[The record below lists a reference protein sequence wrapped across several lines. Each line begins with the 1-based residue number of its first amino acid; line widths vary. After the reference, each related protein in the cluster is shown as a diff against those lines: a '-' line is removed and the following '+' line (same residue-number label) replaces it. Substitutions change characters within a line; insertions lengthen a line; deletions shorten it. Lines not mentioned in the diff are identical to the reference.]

1 MQHLFFVAYQVEP
14 AFHRIG
20 GKEGT
25 AVEETVWEQRE
36 ELAQTDWVLVFLLL
50 VIVSVLL
57 SFAATV
63 QQRED
68 LVNALCQRSEPAAD
82 VFPLRWTA
90 SVLVTGATAF
100 FAWLSCRNAR
110 QVQEQGD
117 ECAIDTARA
126 DLLAA
131 LMVFGAAVIRLI
143 NLDAQRKTRASE

>member
-1 MQHLFFVAYQVEP
+1 M
-14 AFHRIG
+14 
-20 GKEGT
+20 
-25 AVEETVWEQRE
+25 EETALEQTE
-36 ELAQTDWVLVFLLL
+36 ELAQTNWVIIFLVL

-68 LVNALCQRSEPAAD
+68 LVNTLCQRSEPAAD

-90 SVLVTGATAF
+90 GVLVTGATAF

-110 QVQEQGD
+110 QTAEQGD
-117 ECAIDTARA
+117 DCAIEKARA

-143 NLDAQRKTRASE
+143 NLDAQREARASE

>member
-1 MQHLFFVAYQVEP
+1 M
-14 AFHRIG
+14 
-20 GKEGT
+20 
-25 AVEETVWEQRE
+25 EETALEQRE
-36 ELAQTDWVLVFLLL
+36 ELAQTDWVLIFLLL

-68 LVNALCQRSEPAAD
+68 LVNALCRSAEPAAD
-82 VFPLRWTA
+82 VFPMRWTA
-90 SVLVTGATAF
+90 GVLVTGATAF

-110 QVQEQGD
+110 QTLEQGD
-117 ECAIDTARA
+117 ECAVGMARA

-143 NLDAQRKTRASE
+143 NLDARREAGASE

>member
-1 MQHLFFVAYQVEP
+1 M
-14 AFHRIG
+14 
-20 GKEGT
+20 
-25 AVEETVWEQRE
+25 EETALEQRQ
-36 ELAQTDWVLVFLLL
+36 ELAQTDWVIIFLLL

-82 VFPLRWTA
+82 VSPLRWTA
-90 SVLVTGATAF
+90 GVLVTGATAF

-110 QVQEQGD
+110 QTLEQGD
-117 ECAIDTARA
+117 KCAVGMARA

-131 LMVFGAAVIRLI
+131 LMVFGAAVVRLI
-143 NLDAQRKTRASE
+143 NLDARREAGASE

>member
-1 MQHLFFVAYQVEP
+1 M
-14 AFHRIG
+14 
-20 GKEGT
+20 
-25 AVEETVWEQRE
+25 EETALEQTE
-36 ELAQTDWVLVFLLL
+36 ELAQTNWVIIFLVL

-63 QQRED
+63 QQRDD
-68 LVNALCQRSEPAAD
+68 LVNALCHRSEPATD

-90 SVLVTGATAF
+90 GVLVTGATAF

-110 QVQEQGD
+110 QTQEQGD
-117 ECAIDTARA
+117 KCAVGTARA

-143 NLDAQRKTRASE
+143 NLDAQREAEVSE